1 MSDFATA
8 KRSDW
13 PVACSTGLCQ
23 AFGLYDV
30 CIPSLNIGCETV
42 VNVYYFFQVTKD
54 SLVNVE
60 KQKEFFL
67 SLLKNASSF
76 IQLEA
81 LATLLQTWPDTWYVC
96 SLGPGLL
103 NWFQA
108 QTQTQATFWLAGSAC
123 VSIYVHTS
131 TSKVPDAVH
140 VFEFSNLN

>member
-1 MSDFATA
+1 M
-8 KRSDW
+8 
-13 PVACSTGLCQ
+13 
-23 AFGLYDV
+23 

-96 SLGPGLL
+96 SLDPGLL

-108 QTQTQATFWLAGSAC
+108 QTQTQATFWLLVYQFMYTPLQVKYQMPC
-123 VSIYVHTS
+123 MY
-131 TSKVPDAVH
+131 
-140 VFEFSNLN
+140 LNFLT